1 MINVREKFLQLTNNR
16 TPKGLEE
23 SVIKLITEF
32 TLQKDEFDNYYYI
45 IKKSDGTFSNTMF
58 SAHLDTIDRGPSSYS
73 VGHYDNELKKW
84 IYPEKNEEE
93 KEKDKEK
100 LIKHVFDGDFVKT
113 DGNTNLGA
121 DDKAGVTIMINL
133 MSEGVP
139 GLYYFFMGEESGC
152 VGSSSLSRVYK
163 SKVES
168 GVLPQ
173 VNKCI
178 AFDRR
183 GYDSIITEQMS
194 SECCSDVFAKDL
206 AAKLNEYGFWFKP
219 DPTGIYT
226 DSAEFTDVI
235 SECTN
240 LSVGY
245 FSEHTTSEKQDL
257 EFLELFAITLTKI
270 DWEKLQVFRDTS
282 KIIYKGKKSATYNRG
297 GANWDWDDDYS
308 EFWYGNTN
316 HNFNNFNTS
325 TKNNNTYVD
334 RGKGDL
340 DKLNNTI
347 NDDAEFDKWYLEQKN
362 KGWKIDDT
370 LKNNENIVD

>member
-23 SVIKLITEF
+23 SVVKLITEF
-32 TLQKDEFDNYYYI
+32 TLEKDEFGNYYYI
-45 IKKSDGTFSNTMF
+45 IKKPDGTFSNTMF
-58 SAHLDTIDRGPSSYS
+58 SAHLDTIDRGPTSYTS
-73 VGHYDNELKKW
+73 GHYDSELKKW
-84 IYPEKNEEE
+84 IYPEKTEEE

-100 LIKHVFDGDFVKT
+100 LIKHLFDGDFVKT

-163 SKVES
+163 NKVES
-168 GVLPQ
+168 GALPQ

-183 GYDSIITEQMS
+183 GYDSVITEQMS

-219 DPTGIYT
+219 DPTGVYT
-226 DSAEFTDVI
+226 DSAEFVDVI

-270 DWEKLQVFRDTS
+270 DWENLLVSRDAS
-282 KIIYKGKKSATYNRG
+282 KITYKGKKSTTYNNRY
-297 GANWDWDDDYS
+297 GADWDWGDDYG
-308 EFWYGNTN
+308 EYWYGNR
-316 HNFNNFNTS
+316 NFNNTNTNTNTS
-325 TKNNNTYVD
+325 NTFYNKIVTNNVINT
-334 RGKGDL
+334 
-340 DKLNNTI
+340 
-347 NDDAEFDKWYLEQKN
+347 DDAEFDRWYLEQKN
-362 KGWKIDDT
+362 KGWKVDDT
-370 LKNNENIVD
+370 LNNENIVD